1 MSTCTHKS
9 GDKRRL
15 SALTLIGLLAFL
27 GSITGISAQTVKPTQ
42 AILLEIEGTV
52 ETSAPG
58 ALAWKTAQMN
68 QVLSAGVRVQTRQH
82 SRAVIRLTDLSLLRL
97 GEETLVEIPAPSGN
111 PVLKFLKGVL
121 YYFHRDKPGVMP
133 VKTPT
138 AYAVVIGTEFQA
150 SVAADRATELF
161 LIDGR
166 VDLS

>member
-15 SALTLIGLLAFL
+15 GGLTLGCILSIAGLIG
-27 GSITGISAQTVKPTQ
+27 GVQAQTPKPTQ

-121 YYFHRDKPGVMP
+121 
-133 VKTPT
+133 
-138 AYAVVIGTEFQA
+138 
-150 SVAADRATELF
+150 
-161 LIDGR
+161 
-166 VDLS
+166 